1 MGTFHHISVLPAE
14 VAACLQ
20 ARAGGIYVDGTIGG
34 AGHARDIL
42 EASSPDGFLIGLDR
56 DPEALEAAE
65 EALAAYEGRV
75 KLFHGNFTRLP
86 EILHSVGVDEVDGM
100 LLDLGVSS
108 HQLDKGERGFS
119 FQQDAPLDMRMDTS
133 SSMSAADLVNSLPES
148 ELANIIWRFGEER
161 WSRRIAAAMV
171 TARKTSPILTT
182 RQLAELVAG
191 AIPRARWEARIHPAT
206 RTFQAIRIAV
216 NDELAALELVLP
228 AAVAVLRS
236 GGRLV
241 VISFHSLE
249 DRIVKTVFND
259 LSRGC
264 ICPKS
269 APLCVCG
276 RTPVVRKVTGKPL
289 TAGPEEIAKNP
300 RSRSAKLRAIQ
311 KI

>member
-1 MGTFHHISVLPAE
+1 MGAFHHISVLPAE

-20 ARAGGIYVDGTIGG
+20 PKAGGIYVDGTIGG

-42 EASSPDGFLIGLDR
+42 EASSPDGLLVGLDR
-56 DPEALEAAE
+56 DPEALEAAA
-65 EALAAYEGRV
+65 EALAAYGDRL
-75 KLFHGNFTRLP
+75 KLFHANFSRLP
-86 EILHSVGVDEVDGM
+86 EILRLAGVGEVDGM

-133 SSMSAADLVNSLPES
+133 AGVSASDLVNSLPED
-148 ELANIIWRFGEER
+148 ELADIIRRFGEER
-161 WSRRIAAAMV
+161 WARRIAAFIIA
-171 TARKTSPILTT
+171 ARKSSPIVTT
-182 RQLAELVAG
+182 RQLADLVAG
-191 AIPRARWEARIHPAT
+191 AIPRARWEGRIHPAT
-206 RTFQAIRIAV
+206 RTFQAVRIAV
-216 NDELAALELVLP
+216 NEELDSLEQVLP
-228 AAVAVLRS
+228 AAVAALRS

-264 ICPKS
+264 VCPKS

-276 RTPVVRKVTGKPL
+276 RVPIVRKITGKPL
-289 TAGPEEIAKNP
+289 TAGPAEIAANP
-300 RSRSAKLRAIQ
+300 RARSAKLRAVE